1 VVGDEEADMTIEMA
15 PVEGIEVEISGVEH
29 LPPAGTYAVDPL
41 HSTVGFVAR
50 HLVGSKVR
58 GRFTDFDGSIV
69 IGEVPEQ
76 SSVRAEASVVSVET
90 GQEQRDA
97 HLRSGDFFAADEFPS
112 LTLESTGVTQVS
124 DTEYLLHTNLTVR
137 GVTKPVDFDL
147 TYLGSGPGM
156 APGSVVAAFEASADI
171 DRRDFGMSFGSVLEG
186 GGLIVGN
193 KVRIEL
199 EVEAYRQ

>member
-1 VVGDEEADMTIEMA
+1 MAMTIQTA
-15 PVEGIEVEISGVEH
+15 PLESIDVEVSGVES
-29 LPPAGTYAVDPL
+29 LPPAGTYTIDPL

-58 GRFTDFDGSIV
+58 GRFTEFDGSIT
-69 IGEVPEQ
+69 IGAVPEQ
-76 SSVRAEASVVSVET
+76 SSVKAEASVASVET

-97 HLRSGDFFAADEFPS
+97 HLRSSDFFGADEYPK
-112 LTLESTGVTQVS
+112 LALESTGVTRVS
-124 DTEYLLHTNLTVR
+124 DTHYLLHTKLTVR

-147 TYLGSGPGM
+147 MYLGTGPGM
-156 APGSVVAAFEASADI
+156 APGSVVTAFEASAEI
-171 DRRDFGMSFGSVLEG
+171 DRRDFGVSFGSVLEG

-199 EVEAYRQ
+199 EVEAHRQ